1 MRDFFCRVYNSF
13 LSSTQL
19 YGRSRLRQCSG
30 VLLVHF
36 LNHRGTFEMLSHTLL
51 PILIFLMLLQPE
63 DLWQAFENA
72 SGIANLTSYMAGYTS
87 QV

>member
-1 MRDFFCRVYNSF
+1 M
-13 LSSTQL
+13 
-19 YGRSRLRQCSG
+19 
-30 VLLVHF
+30 HF